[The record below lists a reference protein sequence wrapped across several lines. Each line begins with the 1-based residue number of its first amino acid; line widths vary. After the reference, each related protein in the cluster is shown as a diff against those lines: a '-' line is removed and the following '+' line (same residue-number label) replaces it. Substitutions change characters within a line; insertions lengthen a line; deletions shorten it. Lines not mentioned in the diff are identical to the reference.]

1 MEFPPKQAKQK
12 GIAVFSAKEKR
23 CQEQA
28 GVRFI
33 SSI

>member
-12 GIAVFSAKEKR
+12 GVELFYAKEKR

-28 GVRFI
+28 GVHFI